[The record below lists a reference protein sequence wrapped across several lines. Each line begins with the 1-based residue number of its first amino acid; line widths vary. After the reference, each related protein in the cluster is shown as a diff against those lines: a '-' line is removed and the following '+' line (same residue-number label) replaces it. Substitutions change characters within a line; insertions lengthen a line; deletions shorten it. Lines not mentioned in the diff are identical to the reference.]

1 MKSDSVSVLPS
12 PSATAQQKTKSY
24 GYVNLKRR
32 AAPSP
37 EDRAAESA
45 KIAAFINQFGVTK
58 LPTRWAD
65 GSVSNS
71 ILGA

>member
-1 MKSDSVSVLPS
+1 MKSDSVSAIPS
-12 PSATAQQKTKSY
+12 TVPQQKAKSC
-24 GYVNLKRR
+24 GYLSLKRR

-37 EDRAAESA
+37 EERAAESA

-65 GSVSNS
+65 GSVPNS
-71 ILGA
+71 IVGA

>member
-12 PSATAQQKTKSY
+12 AAAQPKTKSY

-65 GSVSNS
+65 GSVPNS
-71 ILGA
+71 ILGT